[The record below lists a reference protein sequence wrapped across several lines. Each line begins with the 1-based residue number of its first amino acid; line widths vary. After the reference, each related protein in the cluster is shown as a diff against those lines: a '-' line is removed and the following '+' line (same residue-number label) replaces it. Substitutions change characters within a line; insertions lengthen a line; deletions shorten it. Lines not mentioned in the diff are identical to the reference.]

1 MGINAQRQTKRSPA
15 DQRLK
20 DFLAARREGA
30 DQGFKRPI
38 DGGDLRAEGFRAD
51 RKHSAVDPLKA
62 VNRDNNPVDEWA
74 LIETRPNYMDLGV
87 SETLFALSN
96 GYLGLRGNP
105 EEGRDSKMHGTF
117 INGVHE
123 TWDIEHAEDAYG
135 LARTGQSIVSVPDA
149 KAMRLYI
156 DDEPLRLGCL
166 LYTSDAA
173 DE

>member
-1 MGINAQRQTKRSPA
+1 MGINAQRQTKRSPE

-20 DFLAARREGA
+20 DFLATRREGA
-30 DQGFKRPI
+30 EPGCKRPI

-51 RKHSAVDPLKA
+51 MKHTA
-62 VNRDNNPVDEWA
+62 VNPLESVDRNNNPVDEWA
-74 LIETRPNYMDLGV
+74 LIETRPNSMDLGV

-105 EEGRDSKMHGTF
+105 EEGRDSHTHGTF

-135 LARTGQSIVSVPDA
+135 LARMGQSIVSVPDA
-149 KAMRLYI
+149 LSLI
-156 DDEPLRLGCL
+156 HI
-166 LYTSDAA
+166 
-173 DE
+173 